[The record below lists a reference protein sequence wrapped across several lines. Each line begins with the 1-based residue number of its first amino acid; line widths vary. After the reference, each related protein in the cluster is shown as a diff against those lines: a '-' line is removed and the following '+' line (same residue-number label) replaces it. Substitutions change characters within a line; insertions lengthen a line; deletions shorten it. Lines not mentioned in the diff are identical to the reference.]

1 MDQSMM
7 IKVAANIWLLGLS
20 LLMFFS
26 FKKVQRFVGF
36 FGIFL
41 LSINIGTYAI
51 NYLKG
56 WYMDKDLII
65 EQLMDKVVALEK
77 AVGDLSVRVRNLE
90 KTNDS
95 CCVGGGCSSSIVNV
109 EDDNCPKCG
118 LNFSD
123 LEGMTCSNKGCPK
136 K

>member
-56 WYMDKDLII
+56 
-65 EQLMDKVVALEK
+65 
-77 AVGDLSVRVRNLE
+77 
-90 KTNDS
+90 
-95 CCVGGGCSSSIVNV
+95 
-109 EDDNCPKCG
+109 
-118 LNFSD
+118 
-123 LEGMTCSNKGCPK
+123 
-136 K
+136 